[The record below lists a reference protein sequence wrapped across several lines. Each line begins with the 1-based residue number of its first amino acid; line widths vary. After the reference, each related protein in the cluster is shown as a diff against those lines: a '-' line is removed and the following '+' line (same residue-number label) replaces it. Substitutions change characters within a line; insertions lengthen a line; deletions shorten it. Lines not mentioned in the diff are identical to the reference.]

1 MKMSDEFHV
10 IKEQTTR
17 ELWQLPGAPATAD
30 ARRRRTIMIT
40 DSCGADFRSLA
51 LLLFFS
57 FSSFLCSRALLSIKV
72 TLMTMDMPKKLK
84 GNRLRRP

>member
-17 ELWQLPGAPATAD
+17 VGGCQQGASAD

>member
-1 MKMSDEFHV
+1 MSDEFHV
-10 IKEQTTR
+10 IKEQTTESWR
-17 ELWQLPGAPATAD
+17 LPAAPAKAD
-30 ARRRRTIMIT
+30 ARRRRTRMIT

-72 TLMTMDMPKKLK
+72 TLMTMDMPKKLN

>member
-10 IKEQTTR
+10 IKEQTTKS
-17 ELWQLPGAPATAD
+17 WQLPAATATAD